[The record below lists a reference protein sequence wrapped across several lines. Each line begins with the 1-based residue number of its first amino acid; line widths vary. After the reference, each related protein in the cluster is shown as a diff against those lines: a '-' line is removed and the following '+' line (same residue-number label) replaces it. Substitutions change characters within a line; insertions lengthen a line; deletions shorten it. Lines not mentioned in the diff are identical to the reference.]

1 MRFKSVLL
9 STCLASLV
17 ALTPIQEAVAETQEF
32 TIPNVSDT
40 RFADRSVDGLYKK
53 APEAI
58 TLRVLDGSIDTAT
71 STPSG
76 GQFEWVISSSSSAT
90 SRTFA
95 VEADTDVSLS
105 VDPNSGAIVV
115 SQEDEPVALIES
127 PWAKDANGRAVPT
140 YFTVEGSEFTQY
152 VDTSAGGYAYPIT
165 ADPRVNWGIVTGHIY
180 FSKEETRRVAAGA
193 ASAMAVSPFWYLV
206 PPPAGELLGQ
216 WWTANASTIALWGT
230 SAVAQ
235 NKCLALK
242 VGVTGQVI
250 PPSLGVTPEHY
261 TNGCV

>member
-1 MRFKSVLL
+1 MRFKSVVL

-71 STPSG
+71 GTPSG
-76 GQFEWVISSSSSAT
+76 GQFEWTISNSSSLT

-95 VEADTDVSLS
+95 LETDTDVSLS

-115 SQEDEPVALIES
+115 SQDDEPVALIES

-165 ADPRVNWGIVTGHIY
+165 ADPRVNWGIVSGHIY
-180 FSKEETRRVAAGA
+180 FSKEETRKVAAGA
-193 ASAMAVSPFWYLV
+193 ASVVAISPFWVLV
-206 PPPAGELLGQ
+206 PSPAGKILGE
-216 WWTANASTIALWGT
+216 WVTHHAGAIAGWGT
-230 SAVAQ
+230 AAVVQ

-242 VGVTGQVI
+242 VGVTNHLY
-250 PPSLGVTPEHY
+250 PPTVGVTPEHY